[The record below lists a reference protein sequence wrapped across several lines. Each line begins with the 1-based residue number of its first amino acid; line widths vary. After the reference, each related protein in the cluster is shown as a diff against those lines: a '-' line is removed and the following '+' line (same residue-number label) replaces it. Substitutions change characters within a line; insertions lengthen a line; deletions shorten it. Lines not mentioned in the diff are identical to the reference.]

1 MHKGGADDKNREGG
15 EEESVIF
22 FHRWRRSSSSGA
34 SKLEGGFCSGRLWH
48 GLPSTPLFSSISPL
62 FCPHGAA
69 WLSDDLALIL
79 MVSHCSLG
87 PTWKEAGKLEAT
99 DF

>member
-34 SKLEGGFCSGRLWH
+34 SKLEGGFAVDVCGMVCPAHLSFLLFPLSSAHMGLT
-48 GLPSTPLFSSISPL
+48 GNQMTLPSFS
-62 FCPHGAA
+62 
-69 WLSDDLALIL
+69 
-79 MVSHCSLG
+79 
-87 PTWKEAGKLEAT
+87 
-99 DF
+99 